1 MRLWML
7 ECRLNPCR
15 DLAKDLLEVSN
26 MYESQ
31 PWAMIWLLTASG
43 L

>member
-15 DLAKDLLEVSN
+15 DLAKDLLEGN

>member
-7 ECRLNPCR
+7 KCRPNPCR
-15 DLAKDLLEVSN
+15 DLAKDLLEGN

-31 PWAMIWLLTASG
+31 SWAKIWLLTAAG